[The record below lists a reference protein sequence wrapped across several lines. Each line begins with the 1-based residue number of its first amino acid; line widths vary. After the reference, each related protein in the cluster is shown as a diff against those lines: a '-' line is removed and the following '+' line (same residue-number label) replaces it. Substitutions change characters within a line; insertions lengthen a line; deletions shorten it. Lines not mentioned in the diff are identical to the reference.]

1 MDLFFTFLFQITF
14 FTPEQ
19 SGRVIYRLFV
29 MSDSYLGLDQQYDI
43 HLDVEEGFAEVT
55 LLTFMLF

>member
-1 MDLFFTFLFQITF
+1 M
-14 FTPEQ
+14 
-19 SGRVIYRLFV
+19 IYRLFV

-43 HLDVEEGFAEVT
+43 HLDVEEGFAEVS

>member
-1 MDLFFTFLFQITF
+1 M
-14 FTPEQ
+14 
-19 SGRVIYRLFV
+19 IYRLFV

-55 LLTFMLF
+55 ILAFMLF